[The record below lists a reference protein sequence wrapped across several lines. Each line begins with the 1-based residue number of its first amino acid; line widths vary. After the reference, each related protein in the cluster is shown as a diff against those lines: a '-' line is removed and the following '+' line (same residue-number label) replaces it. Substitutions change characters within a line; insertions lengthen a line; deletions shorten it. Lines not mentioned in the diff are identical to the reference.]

1 MVPTPPLLRWLCA
14 RRGILGDHEVAV
26 ECKSAST
33 VRSRHLKGIRAF
45 KEEHTA
51 RRYIV
56 VSMDP
61 TPRQT
66 DDGLEI
72 LPWKVFLER
81 LWHNDIIDTA

>member
-1 MVPTPPLLRWLCA
+1 MSYWRTASGFEVDF
-14 RRGILGDHEVAV
+14 ILGAHEVAV
-26 ECKSAST
+26 ECKSAAM
-33 VRSRHLKGIRAF
+33 VRNWHLTDIRAF

-61 TPRQT
+61 APRQT